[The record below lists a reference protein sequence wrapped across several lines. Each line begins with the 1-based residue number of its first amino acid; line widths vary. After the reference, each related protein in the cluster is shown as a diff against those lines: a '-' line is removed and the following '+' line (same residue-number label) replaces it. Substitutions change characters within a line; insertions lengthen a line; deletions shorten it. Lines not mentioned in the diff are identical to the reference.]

1 MKEGGKRGGFGYV
14 GRIKNSGTPGPHPDH
29 CVQEGH
35 GEDGQ
40 RPPERQEVTEALAT
54 GRQRPIITHENAGKS
69 QSVSPSRSDA
79 NQQSVCGG
87 RGRAAQRVS
96 SAASGG
102 AGMRSL

>member
-14 GRIKNSGTPGPHPDH
+14 GRIKNSGTQVVQAPTPDH

-54 GRQRPIITHENAGKS
+54 GKKRPIITHANSGKMAAG
-69 QSVSPSRSDA
+69 
-79 NQQSVCGG
+79 
-87 RGRAAQRVS
+87 QRPEWRPY
-96 SAASGG
+96 GWI
-102 AGMRSL
+102 